1 MLRIIQHWRQVIV
14 LLIVGSVAAM
24 VLFATKRRD
33 PRLLRTLVVSSNIR
47 LADVTSDGRLLAFVG
62 EIDTRSGTSSVS
74 ICRTSDGK
82 SLRSEVRFPAYSVR
96 FSPDGK
102 LLAVAGNDGIRI
114 LTTDESKPLLRL
126 EGEQVFAIAFSE
138 DGSTMAVGSADGK
151 IGLWDTTENK
161 LSEVLEAN
169 ARVLS
174 LDFGSDKLIAIGTS
188 AQTGVTLENE
198 VPRSQVSILLW
209 TAGQAKSM
217 MSFPG
222 HRTSITSLR
231 FSPDKRFLVSGG
243 PDGLVKFWRVGSDE
257 PLWSF
262 KLEKTFAELL
272 NRSETS
278 INDLAFSKNGQTIAV
293 ASDQKQILLLA
304 SSSGKVFAKLT
315 GHNGS
320 VLRVSFV
327 NSHELM
333 SVGEDGVVNIW
344 NAFDLK

>member
-1 MLRIIQHWRQVIV
+1 MVKIIQHWRKVIV
-14 LLIVGSVAAM
+14 LLIVGSVAAI
-24 VLFATKRRD
+24 VLLANKQRD
-33 PRLLRTLVVSSNIR
+33 PRLLRTLVVSSKIR
-47 LADVTSDGRLLAFVG
+47 LADVTSDGRLLAFVS
-62 EIDTRSGTSSVS
+62 EIDTRSGTSTVS

-82 SLRSEVRFPAYSVR
+82 LLQREVRYPAYTVR
-96 FSPDGK
+96 FSPDNK

-114 LTTDESKPLLRL
+114 LTTDESKSARRL

-138 DGSTMAVGSADGK
+138 DGNTMAAGSADGT
-151 IGLWDTTENK
+151 IGLWNTAENK

-174 LDFGSDKLIAIGTS
+174 LAFGSDKLIAIGTS

-198 VPRSQVSILLW
+198 VPRSQFSILLW
-209 TAGQAKSM
+209 TAGQPKSM
-217 MSFPG
+217 MSFPA
-222 HRTSITSLR
+222 HRTSVTSLR

-243 PDGLVKFWRVGSDE
+243 SDGFVKFWRVGSDE

-262 KLEKTFAELL
+262 KLERTLAELL
-272 NRSETS
+272 NKSETA
-278 INDLAFSKNGQTIAV
+278 INDIAFSKNGGTIAV
-293 ASDQKQILLLA
+293 ASDQKQILLLD
-304 SSSGKVFAKLT
+304 SSGGNVFAKLA

-327 NSHELM
+327 DSQELI

-344 NAFDLK
+344 RPFDPN